1 MSIVQGAIEAAL
13 ALPLAQK
20 LAAVFIGLPVLAIVI
35 NVLSQLLLPKD
46 PTLPP
51 VVFHVIPWFGS
62 AAAYGMDPYKFL
74 FDCREKYGDVFTF
87 ILLGRR
93 MTVALGPKG
102 NNLSLGGK
110 ITHVSAEEAYTHLT
124 TPVFGKG
131 VVYDCPNDMLMQQKK
146 FIKHGLT
153 TEALSSYAELMRG
166 ETRQYFRDHVVTGK
180 PFEVLEMM
188 QQLII
193 LTASRTLQ
201 GKEVRENLD
210 IRFAKLL
217 EDLDKGFTPVNFL
230 FPNLPLPSYKRR
242 DKAQKEMSDFYMSII
257 EKRRSG
263 EHDHEN
269 DMIAALQG
277 SVYKNGV
284 PLSDRDISHIMI
296 AILMAGSHTS
306 SATSSWFLL
315 HLAYDQELQQ
325 ALYDEQVQLFGNAD
339 GSFREM
345 TLEDTRELPL
355 MTACIR
361 ETLRLHAPIH
371 SIYRKVMLDIAVPPS
386 LAAPSKD
393 GTYVIPKGHFIV
405 AAPGVSQMDP
415 RIWKDAKTW
424 RPRRWL
430 EEGWVANAANEEY
443 TSGERV
449 DYGFGAV
456 SKGTESPYQPFGAGR
471 HRCVGEQFAYLQLT
485 MLVSEIIRTF
495 KVEPGAPQ
503 FPETNYQTM
512 IVLPLHGMIKLEPR
526 K

>member
-1 MSIVQGAIEAAL
+1 
-13 ALPLAQK
+13 
-20 LAAVFIGLPVLAIVI
+20 
-35 NVLSQLLLPKD
+35 
-46 PTLPP
+46 
-51 VVFHVIPWFGS
+51 
-62 AAAYGMDPYKFL
+62 MDPYKFL

-146 FIKHGLT
+146 FSGSPVCCFCGSASGSPTPRSTPARSFRRNPTNAQIKHGLT

-284 PLSDRDISHIMI
+284 PLSDRDISHIM
-296 AILMAGSHTS
+296 
-306 SATSSWFLL
+306 
-315 HLAYDQELQQ
+315 ELQQ
-325 ALYDEQVQLFGNAD
+325 MLLDEQVEKFGNPD
-339 GSFREM
+339 GTFRDM
-345 TLEDTRELPL
+345 TLEDTRGLPL
-355 MTACIR
+355 MTASIR
-361 ETLRLHAPIH
+361 ETLRMHAPIH
-371 SIYRKVMLDIAVPPS
+371 SIYRKVTQDIAVPPS

-393 GTYVIPKGHFIV
+393 GSYVIPKGHFIV

-415 RIWKDAKTW
+415 QIWKDAQTW
-424 RPRRWL
+424 RPTRWL
-430 EEGWVANAANEEY
+430 EEDGVANAANEQY

-485 MLVSEIIRTF
+485 VLVAEIIRNF
-495 KVEPGAPQ
+495 KLKPVAAE
-503 FPETNYQTM
+503 FPKTNYQTM
-512 IVLPLHGMIKLEPR
+512 IVLPLDGRIVLEPR